1 MGESPSI
8 HSSSYSLVT
17 DMDHLFDL
25 KTGIY
30 ANAQEDGRPWERP
43 TSVEL
48 IHGDGN
54 KGFRSMQVC
63 VFAEAS
69 AVEKTMPSMPFVYF
83 FETVM
88 GKPN

>member
-1 MGESPSI
+1 MDARVVDNPAYQDEWEKALRSI
-8 HSSSYSLVT
+8 PSYSLVT

-48 IHGDGN
+48 IHGDEARVS
-54 KGFRSMQVC
+54 RSMQVC

-69 AVEKTMPSMPFVYF
+69 AVEKRQC
-83 FETVM
+83 
-88 GKPN
+88 